1 MTLDVVERRTLS
13 GEIRAQLVEA
23 IRRGELA
30 PGSPLPA
37 ERTLCDTFGVART
50 SVREAIQG
58 LIAAGYVVRR
68 GNRPVVAE
76 RLPEVRFSGTGGLD
90 GRKLMVAP
98 LFEVRRVLEPAIA
111 EFAAIRADDFQRA
124 EIAALAATEVDSLA
138 EFRRVDRAFHGAI
151 SSACANPLLT
161 EVYAKALAAL
171 FGANDFD
178 SLLYDEVNR
187 AEVDQIICSSMAA
200 HRAIAAALVAGHPR
214 KTVKAVIT
222 HLDDVETRMLE
233 RLH

>member
-13 GEIRAQLVEA
+13 GEIRAQLIDA

-58 LIAAGYVVRR
+58 LIAAGFVVRR

-76 RLPEVRFSGTGGLD
+76 RLPEVSFGGDGGLD

-124 EIAALAATEVDSLA
+124 EIQALAATDVSSLE

-171 FGANDFD
+171 FGANEFD

-200 HRAIAAALVAGHPR
+200 HRAIAAALVAGHTR
-214 KTVKAVIT
+214 KTVNAVIA

-233 RLH
+233 RLL

>member
-1 MTLDVVERRTLS
+1 MTLELVERRTLS
-13 GEIRAQLVEA
+13 GEIRTRLIDA

-58 LIAAGYVVRR
+58 LMAAGYVERR

-76 RLPEVRFSGTGGLD
+76 QLPEVNFGRERSID

-111 EFAAIRADDFQRA
+111 EFAAMRADEAQRI
-124 EIAALAATEVDSLA
+124 EIAALAATEVNSLE
-138 EFRRVDRAFHGAI
+138 EFRRVDRSFHGAI
-151 SSACANPLLT
+151 SSACSNPLLT

-171 FGANDFD
+171 FGANEFD

-200 HRAIAAALVAGHPR
+200 HRAIASALVAGHTR
-214 KTVKAVIT
+214 KTVKAVIA